1 MSLPPEK
8 SSALMFWGGDYH
20 YASNDLRESLR
31 LFTDKMTG
39 HVQREFRYRAFAA
52 HVLKQLEGL
61 KNVVPPPTGEL
72 LDKAVE
78 AWKVELEEI
87 GKL

>member
-1 MSLPPEK
+1 MSQPPYLW
-8 SSALMFWGGDYH
+8 SGDFHSAQYDYKDFLKEF
-20 YASNDLRESLR
+20 S
-31 LFTDKMTG
+31 DKMMG
-39 HVQREFRYRAFAA
+39 HIRREFRYRAFAA